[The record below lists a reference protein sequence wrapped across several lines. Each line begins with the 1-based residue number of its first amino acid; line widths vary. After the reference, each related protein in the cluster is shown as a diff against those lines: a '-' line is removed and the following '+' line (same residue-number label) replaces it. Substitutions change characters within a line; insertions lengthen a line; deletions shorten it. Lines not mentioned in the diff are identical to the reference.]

1 VGISSSP
8 LNDYKA
14 VYLPKV
20 NYVPDT
26 VVFLSEKNDEILKNL
41 ERERYSVYTRE
52 DMLEH
57 YRSSLN
63 LLNTLLSGIFIALLI
78 ISVLS
83 LFTLLYLD
91 IKKNEKVYASL
102 KAMVFW
108 IHMFTE
114 NFCPYLRS
122 RP

>member
-1 VGISSSP
+1 MGISSSP

-41 ERERYSVYTRE
+41 EREGYSVYTRE

-57 YRSSLN
+57 YRFSLN
-63 LLNTLLSGIFIALLI
+63 LLNTLLSGFFIPAFL
-78 ISVLS
+78 
-83 LFTLLYLD
+83 
-91 IKKNEKVYASL
+91 
-102 KAMVFW
+102 
-108 IHMFTE
+108 
-114 NFCPYLRS
+114 
-122 RP
+122 